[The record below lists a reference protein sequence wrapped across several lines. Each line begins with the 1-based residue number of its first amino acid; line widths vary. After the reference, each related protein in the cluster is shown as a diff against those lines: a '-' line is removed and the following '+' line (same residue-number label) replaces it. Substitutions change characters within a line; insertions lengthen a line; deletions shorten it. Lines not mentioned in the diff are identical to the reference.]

1 MLFINILNFCL
12 FLVDCRNSKRISTA
26 YQKTINDT
34 TNTLQ
39 AFEHSTSNKFND
51 TMDLDLNNKT
61 LEHRNIVADTRV
73 DLNHSSINNSS
84 GSPHYQALAS
94 ATVIPPTFIA
104 SAISTGMASST
115 SDRIVNEQESTFDKL
130 NIDLLSASPIKVAN
144 SDLLSASPI
153 KVANSNLVSSAS
165 LDSNAQ
171 DTAPLLDDFPPSLV
185 ASTAES
191 ANTNDDPTAFIE
203 SSSGNGKSNSS
214 NHTEYTDGN
223 TSSPSTQR
231 SNTSTYI
238 VIAGTGSLFL
248 VGMLAL
254 YEKKAGRF
262 STTPSL
268 HDGDLSFYTG
278 RKSMISQLEPG
289 LEQPIASEN
298 LIPMPP
304 LKYLDNLD
312 LYSQD
317 DPSRIYAELY
327 RASMVGSILEPGPA
341 YVPGRIF
348 GNNISTTQGL
358 IRYTLFNIYLLA
370 SWSDAFMEELTGF
383 ESESRTSLSLS
394 SHKSDESEDVK
405 HLVHYLD
412 IKHIIDMELN

>member
-26 YQKTINDT
+26 YQKTISWKKNSNNDT

-73 DLNHSSINNSS
+73 DLNHSSMNNSS
-84 GSPHYQALAS
+84 DSPHYQALAS

-104 SAISTGMASST
+104 SAISTGMASSA
-115 SDRIVNEQESTFDKL
+115 SDRTVNEQESTFDKL
-130 NIDLLSASPIKVAN
+130 NIDLLSDSPIKVAN
-144 SDLLSASPI
+144 SD
-153 KVANSNLVSSAS
+153 LVSSAS

-171 DTAPLLDDFPPSLV
+171 DTPSRPAALLLDDFSPSLV

-203 SSSGNGKSNSS
+203 SSSGNGKSNPS

-223 TSSPSTQR
+223 TSSPSIQR

-262 STTPSL
+262 SSTPSL

-278 RKSMISQLEPG
+278 RKSLISQLEPG

-304 LKYLDNLD
+304 LKCLDNLD

-341 YVPGRIF
+341 YVPGR
-348 GNNISTTQGL
+348 NNISTTQGL

-383 ESESRTSLSLS
+383 ESES
-394 SHKSDESEDVK
+394 V
-405 HLVHYLD
+405 
-412 IKHIIDMELN
+412 